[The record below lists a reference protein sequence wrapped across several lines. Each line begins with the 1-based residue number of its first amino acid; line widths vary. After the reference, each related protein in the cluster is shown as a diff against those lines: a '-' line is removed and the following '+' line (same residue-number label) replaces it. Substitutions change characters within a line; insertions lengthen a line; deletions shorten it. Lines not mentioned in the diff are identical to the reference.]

1 MGVGPILVFYF
12 RFVKVWTSGKL
23 PQSGAN
29 RFHNAL
35 FALVFSGAASL
46 NGALLVKS
54 PYTVAHT
61 KRDFFEELDVA
72 IEIDALLADRLKKSV
87 VNDELPFP
95 CATGADSFSFVV
107 EPRIFSA

>member
-1 MGVGPILVFYF
+1 MLLYLA
-12 RFVKVWTSGKL
+12 R
-23 PQSGAN
+23 
-29 RFHNAL
+29 
-35 FALVFSGAASL
+35 AASS

-95 CATGADSFSFVV
+95 CATGADSFYFVV
-107 EPRIFSA
+107 ESRIFGAIGSVSFTNWK